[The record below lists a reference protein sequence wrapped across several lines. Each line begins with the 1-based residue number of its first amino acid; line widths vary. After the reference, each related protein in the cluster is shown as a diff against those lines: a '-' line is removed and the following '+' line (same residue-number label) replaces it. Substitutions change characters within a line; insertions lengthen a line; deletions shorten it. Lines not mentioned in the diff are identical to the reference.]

1 MMPHFDSTISMGTI
15 IQLVAIVGAGVV
27 FFVRLAEIQKRQ
39 IELIETL
46 REDLHEHKMEFRDHQ
61 SKDDTRFDRLE
72 QRIIDLVA
80 GLQRVIGQ
88 TEVFRHTPRQG
99 NS

>member
-61 SKDDTRFDRLE
+61 SNLTLKSLWHR
-72 QRIIDLVA
+72 
-80 GLQRVIGQ
+80 
-88 TEVFRHTPRQG
+88 
-99 NS
+99 